1 MHVHGVGISGV
12 VDGVDVPT
20 PVDEAPQHIVA
31 VEEEFIVTG
40 LPVEECIHAHRS
52 AVLQVEVVIAART
65 VDRHGIQIFLR
76 SQVDVDRV
84 VAGSPGDVQI
94 VDVGKRHIG
103 AGRAGDSV
111 DGRRSDFER
120 VAGSIAGIDHR

>member
-1 MHVHGVGISGV
+1 MHGVRVRGV
-12 VDGVDVPT
+12 VDGIDVPT

-31 VEEEFIVTG
+31 VEEEFIVAG
-40 LPVEECIHAHRS
+40 LPVEAGVNADRC
-52 AVLQVEVVIAART
+52 AVLQVEVIITACT
-65 VDRHGIQIFLR
+65 IDRHVIQIFLQ